1 MSSKD
6 LKKANDRSNL
16 DIGKSYYS
24 VLEVL
29 KNKITSTIIENKDSV
44 SLDLA
49 QIEKIKHFVDSEI
62 DSAKSWGYDHIKIK

>member
-1 MSSKD
+1 MSNKKSKNT
-6 LKKANDRSNL
+6 NDRNNL

-29 KNKITSTIIENKDSV
+29 KNKITSTIIENKDSA
-44 SLDLA
+44 SLDLV

-62 DSAKSWGYDHIKIK
+62 DSAKSWGYDQIKIK